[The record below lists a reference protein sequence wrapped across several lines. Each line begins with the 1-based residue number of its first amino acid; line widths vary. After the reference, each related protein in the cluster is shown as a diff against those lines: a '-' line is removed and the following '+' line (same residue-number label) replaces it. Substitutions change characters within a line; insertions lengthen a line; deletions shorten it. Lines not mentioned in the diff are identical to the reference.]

1 MSGYVG
7 RVRLLI
13 APDKLKG
20 TYTAAQAA
28 AALAHGWRSQRPGD
42 EIELVPLADGGEGTA
57 AALAAARGGRWRT
70 VPAHDAYGRPIDAR
84 YAKLAS
90 GEAALDV
97 AEACGMWRV
106 SDLEPDPVSA
116 TSFGAGELIRH
127 AIGGGATRVY
137 AGVGGT
143 ATTDGGEGLRRALR
157 RVPDGV
163 DLVAV
168 IDVDNPLLGTH
179 GAVAVYGPQKGV
191 TPETAPELERRIA
204 ALGLST
210 ADRPGA
216 GAGGGIGAMLM
227 ELGATP
233 VRGAQFVLDEVG
245 FDDRLA
251 GAALCITAEGRID
264 EQTLRGKV
272 VAAVAERCRAAG
284 VPCIAVGGQVGP
296 SAAHALEALGVRTLE
311 QGDLELAGAEL
322 AAGIA

>member
-1 MSGYVG
+1 M
-7 RVRLLI
+7 RVVI

-20 TYTAAQAA
+20 TYSAAEAA
-28 AALAHGWRSQRPGD
+28 AALAHGWRSRRPVD
-42 EIELVPLADGGEGTA
+42 ELEIVPLADGGEGTA
-57 AALAAARGGRWRT
+57 AALAAARGGRWRS

-84 YAKLAS
+84 YAKLPG

-106 SDLEPDPVSA
+106 ADLEPDPVSA

-127 AIGGGATRVY
+127 AIGGGATRIYV
-137 AGVGGT
+137 GVGGT

-157 RVPDGV
+157 RVPEDV
-163 DLVAV
+163 ELVAV
-168 IDVDNPLLGTH
+168 IDVDNPLLGQQ

-191 TPETAPELERRIA
+191 TAESAPELERRIA

-233 VRGAQFVLDEVG
+233 VRGAEFVLDAVG
-245 FDDRLA
+245 FDGRLA

-264 EQTLRGKV
+264 DQTLHGKT
-272 VAAVAERCRAAG
+272 VAAVAQRCRAAG
-284 VPCIAVGGQVGP
+284 VSCAAVGGRVE
-296 SAAHALEALGVRTLE
+296 AAAAAALLELSVRTLE

-322 AAGIA
+322 ADEMG

>member
-1 MSGYVG
+1 V
-7 RVRLLI
+7 RVVI

-20 TYTAAQAA
+20 TYSATEAA
-28 AALAHGWRSQRPGD
+28 AALAHGWRSRRPVD

-57 AALAAARGGRWRT
+57 AALAAARGGRWRS

-84 YAKLAS
+84 YAKLPD

-106 SDLEPDPVSA
+106 ADLEPDPVSA

-127 AIGGGATRVY
+127 AVGGGATRIFV
-137 AGVGGT
+137 GVGGT
-143 ATTDGGEGLRRALR
+143 ATTDGGEGLARAVR
-157 RVPDGV
+157 RVPEGV
-163 DLVAV
+163 ELVAV
-168 IDVDNPLLGTH
+168 LDVDNPLLGPR

-191 TPETAPELERRIA
+191 TEDTAPGLERRIA

-233 VRGAQFVLDEVG
+233 VRGAEFVLDAVG
-245 FDDRLA
+245 FDDRLT

-264 EQTLRGKV
+264 DQTLHGKTV
-272 VAAVAERCRAAG
+272 SAVAERCRAAA
-284 VPCIAVGGQVGP
+284 VACIAVGGKVEA
-296 SAAHALEALGVRTLE
+296 SAAAALNERGVRTVE
-311 QGDLELAGAEL
+311 QGDLERAGSGLADAWNQ
-322 AAGIA
+322 A

>member
-1 MSGYVG
+1 V
-7 RVRLLI
+7 RVVI

-20 TYTAAQAA
+20 TYSAAEAA
-28 AALAHGWRSQRPGD
+28 AALGHGWRSRRPVD

-57 AALAAARGGRWRT
+57 AALAAARGGRWRS

-84 YAKLAS
+84 YAKLPG

-97 AEACGMWRV
+97 AEACGIWRV
-106 SDLEPDPVSA
+106 ADLEPDPMSA

-127 AIGGGATRVY
+127 AIGGGAKRIYV
-137 AGVGGT
+137 GVGGT

-157 RVPDGV
+157 RVAQDLE
-163 DLVAV
+163 LVAV
-168 IDVDNPLLGTH
+168 IDVDNPLLGPQ

-191 TPETAPELERRIA
+191 TAESAPELERRIA

-233 VRGAQFVLDEVG
+233 VRGAEFVLDAVG
-245 FDDRLA
+245 FDERLT

-264 EQTLRGKV
+264 DQTLHGKTV
-272 VAAVAERCRAAG
+272 SAVAERCRAAG
-284 VPCIAVGGQVGP
+284 LPCIAVGGVVEP
-296 SAAHALEALGVRTLE
+296 AAGAALNALGVRTLE

-322 AAGIA
+322 ARGHA